1 MFKSLHMNKIFIT
14 ILSAVV
20 FSSCSTAYKAGQ
32 TPDDVYFS
40 PSLNRSE
47 YVVMDE
53 EDGYRTEDI
62 PMDDRYL
69 RMKSMR
75 RNRWS
80 AFDDDYM
87 YWNDPR
93 WNSLSYFN
101 TFPSYGRMGMMGM
114 GMGMNS
120 FFNPYYMNPF
130 SNMYYGQPFV
140 IYNINNYN
148 PKMLYSRPR
157 STGPRMANMN
167 LPAPVRVSNYN
178 PKMLE
183 LDTRTGRSY
192 INSGGSTPR
201 GGYNPVN
208 TSSMNGNPVRTFNSG
223 SNSGSRFSS
232 GSSSSGSSNGSSS
245 GSSGSA
251 PVRSFPR
258 GGGGL

>member
-1 MFKSLHMNKIFIT
+1 MNKIFII
-14 ILSAVV
+14 ILSAVL
-20 FSSCSTAYKAGQ
+20 FSACSTAYKTGQ

-47 YVVMDE
+47 YVVMEE
-53 EDGYRTEDI
+53 EDGYRAEDI

-93 WNSLSYFN
+93 WNSMSYFN
-101 TFPSYGRMGMMGM
+101 TFPGYDRMGM

-120 FFNPYYMNPF
+120 FYNPYYMNPF
-130 SNMYYGQPFV
+130 SNMYYGQPYV

-148 PKMLYSRPR
+148 TKMLYSRPR

-167 LPAPVRVSNYN
+167 LPTPVRVSNYN

-183 LDTRTGRSY
+183 FDSRSGRSY
-192 INSGGSTPR
+192 ISSGGSTPR

-208 TSSMNGNPVRTFNSG
+208 TSSVNGSPARTFNSSNNS

>member
-1 MFKSLHMNKIFIT
+1 MNKIFII
-14 ILSAVV
+14 ILSAIL
-20 FSSCSTAYKAGQ
+20 FSACSTAYKAGQ

-47 YVVMDE
+47 YVVMEE
-53 EDGYRTEDI
+53 EDGYRAEDI

-93 WNSLSYFN
+93 WNSMSYFN
-101 TFPSYGRMGMMGM
+101 TFPSYGRMGLM

-120 FFNPYYMNPF
+120 FYNPYYMNPF
-130 SNMYYGQPFV
+130 SNMYYGQPYV

-148 PKMLYSRPR
+148 TKIVSSRPR

-167 LPAPVRVSNYN
+167 LPTPVRVSNYDRR
-178 PKMLE
+178 MLE
-183 LDTRTGRSY
+183 FDSRLGRSY
-192 INSGGSTPR
+192 ISSGGSTPR

-208 TSSMNGNPVRTFNSG
+208 TGSMNGSPARTFNSSNNS

>member
-1 MFKSLHMNKIFIT
+1 MNKIFIT

-53 EDGYRTEDI
+53 EDGYRAEDV

-101 TFPSYGRMGMMGM
+101 TFPSYGRMGM
-114 GMGMNS
+114 MGMNS

-183 LDTRTGRSY
+183 LDTRSGRSY

-223 SNSGSRFSS
+223 SNLDSRFSS

>member
-1 MFKSLHMNKIFIT
+1 MNKIFIT

-167 LPAPVRVSNYN
+167 MPAPVRVTNYN

-183 LDTRTGRSY
+183 VDSRSGRAY

-232 GSSSSGSSNGSSS
+232 GSSSSGSANGSSS

>member
-1 MFKSLHMNKIFIT
+1 MNKIFIT

-53 EDGYRTEDI
+53 EDGYRAEDV

-101 TFPSYGRMGMMGM
+101 TFPSYGRMGMM

-183 LDTRTGRSY
+183 LDTRSGRSY

-223 SNSGSRFSS
+223 SNSDSRFSS